1 MLLREIIAEKLF
13 ATPADTQFDVRNTL
27 FFNILCANP
36 LLARFYAD
44 LFRRHGANPSLISDL
59 ETRSANFFSPDQS
72 TQNAPPKPSKGSNH
86 MAVNPN
92 TRVCTH
98 IKVNGI
104 RCGSPALRQ
113 EVFCYFH
120 QRMIR
125 GVRTPPKSRLHPIAN
140 FEDPQAIQ
148 ASLIEVVNALVRN
161 QIDVPRA
168 RLVLRA
174 LSIAVRNATKAHFD
188 CWQSDMVKEVP
199 DYPAA
204 PLVAGPFAIASAQAA
219 VLNSNHKPQKDESE
233 PERFNNAFKTASADV
248 RTDVHRN
255 VRRKAPASVK
265 TAPRSRSQSRSRA
278 G

>member
-1 MLLREIIAEKLF
+1 
-13 ATPADTQFDVRNTL
+13 
-27 FFNILCANP
+27 

-44 LFRRHGANPSLISDL
+44 LFRRHGANPSIINDL
-59 ETRSANFFSPDQS
+59 EARSANFFSPDQS
-72 TQNAPPKPSKGSNH
+72 TRNPTPKTSKGSKP

-140 FEDPQAIQ
+140 FEDTQAIQ
-148 ASLIEVVNALVRN
+148 ASLMEVVNALVRN
-161 QIDVPRA
+161 HIDVPRA
-168 RLVLRA
+168 RLILRA
-174 LSIAVRNATKAHFD
+174 LSIAARNATKVHFG
-188 CWQSDMVKEVP
+188 CWQSDMVDEVP
-199 DYPAA
+199 EYPAA
-204 PLVAGPFAIASAQAA
+204 PPVATPLASAQAA
-219 VLNSNHKPQKDESE
+219 TPAPINT
-233 PERFNNAFKTASADV
+233 PEEEQLEAKRPSSTFQPTPKSI
-248 RTDVHRN
+248 
-255 VRRKAPASVK
+255 RRKPPASVK
-265 TAPRSRSQSRSRA
+265 SARSRSAGSSRS

>member
-1 MLLREIIAEKLF
+1 MLLRNLVLEKLIS
-13 ATPADTQFDVRNTL
+13 TPAGTKFDIRNTL

-44 LFRRHGANPSLISDL
+44 LFRRHRANPSLIKDL
-59 ETRSANFFSPDQS
+59 ETRSGLFFAPDQS
-72 TQNAPPKPSKGSNH
+72 TDNHPTPEPSKGSNS

-104 RCGSPALRQ
+104 RCGSPSLRQ

-140 FEDPQAIQ
+140 FEDEHAIQ
-148 ASLIEVVNALVRN
+148 ASLMEVVNALVRN

-174 LSIAVRNATKAHFD
+174 LSIAVRNAGKTRFG
-188 CWQSDMVKEVP
+188 WSTSEMVSEVP
-199 DYPAA
+199 EYPAA
-204 PLVAGPFAIASAQAA
+204 PPATGPLATATVQAA
-219 VLNSNHKPQKDESE
+219 ALTTISTTPEDESE
-233 PERFNNAFKTASADV
+233 QERLSSAFHPASVD
-248 RTDVHRN
+248 
-255 VRRKAPASVK
+255 VRRKPPASVK
-265 TAPRSRSQSRSRA
+265 TAPRARAATSSRT

>member
-1 MLLREIIAEKLF
+1 MLLRESISQKLL
-13 ATPADTQFDVRNTL
+13 ATPAGTEFDISNTP

-36 LLARFYAD
+36 SLAIFYAD
-44 LFRRHGANPSLISDL
+44 FFRRHGANPGLIKDL
-59 ETRSANFFSPDQS
+59 ETRSANFFAPDQS
-72 TQNAPPKPSKGSNH
+72 TINPTPKLAKGSN

-104 RCGSPALRQ
+104 RCGSPSLRQ

-148 ASLIEVVNALVRN
+148 ASLMEVVNALVRN

-174 LSIAVRNATKAHFD
+174 LSIAARNASKTHFD
-188 CWQSDMVKEVP
+188 CWRSDMVQEVP
-199 DYPAA
+199 EYPAA
-204 PLVAGPFAIASAQAA
+204 PPAAGPFAIATVQAA
-219 VLNSNHKPQKDESE
+219 ALTTINTPQEEESEADRLNSAFETSSVNVERKP
-233 PERFNNAFKTASADV
+233 
-248 RTDVHRN
+248 
-255 VRRKAPASVK
+255 PASVK
-265 TAPRSRSQSRSRA
+265 TAPRSRSANRSRT

>member
-1 MLLREIIAEKLF
+1 MLLRQIISEKLL
-13 ATPADTQFDVRNTL
+13 ATPAGTKFDVRNTL
-27 FFNILCANP
+27 FFNILRANP

-44 LFRRHGANPSLISDL
+44 LFRRHGANHSIIKDL
-59 ETRSANFFSPDQS
+59 ETRSENFFSPDQS
-72 TQNAPPKPSKGSNH
+72 TRNPTTKASKGSTT

-104 RCGSPALRQ
+104 RCGSPSLRE

-140 FEDPQAIQ
+140 FEDTHAIQ
-148 ASLIEVVNALVRN
+148 ASLMEVVNAIVRN

-174 LSIAVRNATKAHFD
+174 LSIAVRNASKTHFD

-199 DYPAA
+199 EYPAA
-204 PLVAGPFAIASAQAA
+204 PPSTGPFAIATAQAA
-219 VLNSNHKPQKDESE
+219 ALAAISTPQEDESE
-233 PERFNNAFKTASADV
+233 QERLSNAFRAPSVHVPRKPPASA
-248 RTDVHRN
+248 
-255 VRRKAPASVK
+255 K
-265 TAPRSRSQSRSRA
+265 TGARSRSHTASGGRA
-278 G
+278 AQHG

>member
-1 MLLREIIAEKLF
+1 MLLREIISQKLF
-13 ATPADTQFDVRNTL
+13 ATPAGTKFDIRNTL
-27 FFNILCANP
+27 FFNILAANP

-44 LFRRHGANPSLISDL
+44 LFRRHGANPSIIKDL
-59 ETRSANFFSPDQS
+59 ETRSANFFAPDQS
-72 TQNAPPKPSKGSNH
+72 TKTLKLKKGSN

-104 RCGSPALRQ
+104 RCGSPSLRQ

-148 ASLIEVVNALVRN
+148 ASLMEVVNALVRN
-161 QIDVPRA
+161 QIDIARA

-174 LSIAVRNATKAHFD
+174 LSIAVRNSSKTHFD

-199 DYPAA
+199 EYPAA
-204 PLVAGPFAIASAQAA
+204 PPATGPFAIATVQAA
-219 VLNSNHKPQKDESE
+219 ALATINTPQEDESE
-233 PERFNNAFKTASADV
+233 HERFNSAFQPAPVD
-248 RTDVHRN
+248 
-255 VRRKAPASVK
+255 VRRKPPASVK
-265 TAPRSRSQSRSRA
+265 RAPRSRSASGTRA

>member
-1 MLLREIIAEKLF
+1 MLLREIISEKLL
-13 ATPADTQFDVRNTL
+13 ATPAGTKFDVRNTL
-27 FFNILCANP
+27 FFNILRANP

-44 LFRRHGANPSLISDL
+44 FFRRHGANPSLIKDL
-59 ETRSANFFSPDQS
+59 ETRSADFFSPHQS
-72 TQNAPPKPSKGSNH
+72 TNSASPKPAKGSTH
-86 MAVNPN
+86 MAINPN

-104 RCGSPALRQ
+104 RCGSPSLRQ

-148 ASLIEVVNALVRN
+148 ASLMEVVNALVRN

-174 LSIAVRNATKAHFD
+174 LSIAVRNASKTHFD

-199 DYPAA
+199 QYPAA
-204 PLVAGPFAIASAQAA
+204 PPVEGPFSITTAQAA
-219 VLNSNHKPQKDESE
+219 VLNSNHRPQKDESE
-233 PERFNNAFKTASADV
+233 PERFSNAFKAASADA
-248 RTDVHRN
+248 H
-255 VRRKAPASVK
+255 RKAPASAK
-265 TAPRSRSQSRSRA
+265 TAPRSRPASRSRA

>member
-1 MLLREIIAEKLF
+1 MLLRKIISEKPL
-13 ATPADTQFDVRNTL
+13 ATPAGTKFDIRNTL

-44 LFRRHGANPSLISDL
+44 LFRRHGANPSIINDL

-72 TQNAPPKPSKGSNH
+72 TNNPTPEPSKGSNS

-104 RCGSPALRQ
+104 RCGSPSLRQ

-140 FEDPQAIQ
+140 FEDAQAIQ
-148 ASLIEVVNALVRN
+148 ASLMEVVNALVRN

-168 RLVLRA
+168 RLILRA
-174 LSIAVRNATKAHFD
+174 LSIAARNASKTRFD

-199 DYPAA
+199 EYPAA
-204 PLVAGPFAIASAQAA
+204 PPAVGPFAIATAQAA
-219 VLNSNHKPQKDESE
+219 ALTSISTPQEDESE
-233 PERFNNAFKTASADV
+233 QERLSIAFHTAPA
-248 RTDVHRN
+248 N
-255 VRRKAPASVK
+255 VPRKPPASVK
-265 TAPRSRSQSRSRA
+265 TAPRSRPASRSRV

>member
-1 MLLREIIAEKLF
+1 MLLRQIISQKLF
-13 ATPADTQFDVRNTL
+13 ATPAGTKFDICNTL
-27 FFNILCANP
+27 FFKILRANP

-44 LFRRHGANPSLISDL
+44 FFRRHGANPTIIKDL
-59 ETRSANFFSPDQS
+59 ETRSANFFAPDQS
-72 TQNAPPKPSKGSNH
+72 TKTLKQKKGSN

-104 RCGSPALRQ
+104 RCGSPSLRQ

-148 ASLIEVVNALVRN
+148 ASLMEVVNALVRN
-161 QIDVPRA
+161 QIDIARA

-174 LSIAVRNATKAHFD
+174 LSIAVRNSSKTHFD

-199 DYPAA
+199 EYPAA
-204 PLVAGPFAIASAQAA
+204 PPAAGPFAIATAQAA
-219 VLNSNHKPQKDESE
+219 ALATINTPQEEESE
-233 PERFNNAFKTASADV
+233 HERFNNAFQPAPVD
-248 RTDVHRN
+248 
-255 VRRKAPASVK
+255 VRRKPPASVK
-265 TAPRSRSQSRSRA
+265 RAPRSRPASGSRA

>member
-1 MLLREIIAEKLF
+1 MLLREIILDKLL
-13 ATPADTQFDVRNTL
+13 ATPAGTKFDIRNTL
-27 FFNILCANP
+27 FFNILAANP
-36 LLARFYAD
+36 LLAGFYAD
-44 LFRRHGANPSLISDL
+44 LFRRHGANPSLIKDL

-72 TQNAPPKPSKGSNH
+72 TKTSTTEPAKGSSP
-86 MAVNPN
+86 MAINPN

-104 RCGSPALRQ
+104 RCGSPSLRQ

-140 FEDPQAIQ
+140 FEDAHAIQ
-148 ASLIEVVNALVRN
+148 SSLMEVVNALVRN

-174 LSIAVRNATKAHFD
+174 LSIAARNANKTHFD

-199 DYPAA
+199 EYPAA
-204 PLVAGPFAIASAQAA
+204 PPVAGPFAIPAAQAA
-219 VLNSNHKPQKDESE
+219 VLTSISTPQQDDSQ
-233 PERFNNAFKTASADV
+233 PERLANAFPTASV
-248 RTDVHRN
+248 NVHR
-255 VRRKAPASVK
+255 KPPASVK
-265 TAPRSRSQSRSRA
+265 TAPRPRSGCGSRA

>member
-1 MLLREIIAEKLF
+1 
-13 ATPADTQFDVRNTL
+13 
-27 FFNILCANP
+27 
-36 LLARFYAD
+36 
-44 LFRRHGANPSLISDL
+44 
-59 ETRSANFFSPDQS
+59 
-72 TQNAPPKPSKGSNH
+72 

-104 RCGSPALRQ
+104 RCGSPSLRQ

-148 ASLIEVVNALVRN
+148 ASLMEVVNALVRN
-161 QIDVPRA
+161 QIDIARA

-174 LSIAVRNATKAHFD
+174 LSIAVRNSSKTHFD

-199 DYPAA
+199 EYPAA
-204 PLVAGPFAIASAQAA
+204 PPATGPFAIATVQAA
-219 VLNSNHKPQKDESE
+219 ALATISTPPEDESE
-233 PERFNNAFKTASADV
+233 HERFNSAFQPAPVD
-248 RTDVHRN
+248 
-255 VRRKAPASVK
+255 VRRKPPASVK
-265 TAPRSRSQSRSRA
+265 TAPRSRSASSSRS